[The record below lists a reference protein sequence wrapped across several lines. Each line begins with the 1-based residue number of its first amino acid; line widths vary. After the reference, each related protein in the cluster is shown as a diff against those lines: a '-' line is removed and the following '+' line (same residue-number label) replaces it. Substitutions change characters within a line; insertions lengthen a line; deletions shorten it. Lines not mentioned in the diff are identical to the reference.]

1 MQLSMPW
8 TAFHDLVAAIE
19 SYLHSLSTPRIQ
31 IPYPTYIWT
40 ARLRKSEMS
49 LHFTTKAGTLVALQ
63 GVLKTA
69 QIAPMRVFTVAQ
81 WQADRSECLS
91 GIAGSFGSGLWIVRS
106 SCGREDGATHSN
118 AGAFLSISNVEVA
131 ALESAVE
138 QVVAAYGEAQ
148 PTDEVLIQPML
159 MQVVRF
165 GVAFSHDPNTCASYR
180 VVNWLEGSNTAAV
193 TGGVGGRIWQQAANS
208 AVPPAPIFAP
218 IVILLEELLALF
230 GNVPLDCEFAVTR
243 EADSE
248 VLWLLQVRPLVLLET
263 PESETA
269 QAARL
274 EIIQRKVERGIQPHP
289 FLMGRRTVYG
299 VMPDWNPAEI
309 VGIRPKPLALSLY
322 RELVTDAI
330 WAYQRHN
337 YGYRNLRSFPLMPH
351 FFGLPY
357 IDVRLSFNS
366 FIPADLD
373 EGLAGRLVDHY
384 IDRLLAEPA
393 LHDKVEFE
401 IVFSCYTLDLPQR
414 LESLAEAGFSKHDR
428 EAIAHSL
435 RVLTNRILHP
445 KEGLWRGDAAKIDT
459 LNTRREELLASNS
472 DPLERI
478 YWLLEDAKRYGTLP
492 FAGLAR
498 AGFVAVQILKSLV
511 TVGVFSQADYD
522 AFIGGVS
529 TVSGQLAR
537 DRATLD
543 KPTFLARYGHL
554 RPGTY
559 DILSPR
565 YDEASELY
573 FDWNQ
578 RPSVP
583 DPVKPF
589 ALTLPQMREIVKLLE
604 AHGLQPD
611 PVGLLDFM
619 QAGIEMRELAKF
631 HFTRNLSDALA
642 LIIEAGGQYG
652 FSREE
657 LAYCDIAAFKEM
669 HVAATN
675 PGDVLLRSIEQ
686 GKQRYAETLKISLPP
701 LIAKPED
708 IWAFELPETA
718 PNFITQKQ
726 VTAQVVGLSARE
738 QLSGA
743 IVCIHSADPGFD
755 WLFAHPIAGLVTAW
769 GGANSHMAIRAG
781 ELGLPAVIGA
791 GEVLY
796 RRWSSAQRLHLDCAG
811 RRVEVLV

>member
-1 MQLSMPW
+1 MAL
-8 TAFHDLVAAIE
+8 AF
-19 SYLHSLSTPRIQ
+19 S
-31 IPYPTYIWT
+31 
-40 ARLRKSEMS
+40 
-49 LHFTTKAGTLVALQ
+49 TKAGTLATLQ

-69 QIAPMRVFTVAQ
+69 RIAPLRVFTVAQ
-81 WQADRSECLS
+81 WRADRSVCLS
-91 GIAGSFGSGLWIVRS
+91 GIVGSLGAVPWIVRS
-106 SCGREDGATHSN
+106 SCGREDGATSSN
-118 AGAFLSISNVEVA
+118 AGAFLSIPNVEA
-131 ALESAVE
+131 AGLESAVE
-138 QVVAAYGEAQ
+138 QVIAAYGEAQ

-159 MQVVRF
+159 TQVVRS
-165 GVAFSHDPNTCASYR
+165 GVAFSHDPNTSAPYR
-180 VVNWLEGSNTAAV
+180 VVNWSEGGDTATV
-193 TGGVGGRIWQQAANS
+193 TGGMGGRVWQQAANS
-208 AVPPAPIFAP
+208 AVPLAPTFVP
-218 IVILLEELLALF
+218 IVALLDELLALF
-230 GNVPLDCEFAVTR
+230 GKVPLDCEFAVTR
-243 EADSE
+243 EADGE
-248 VLWLLQVRPLVLLET
+248 LLWLLQARPLVLSGVL
-263 PESETA
+263 ESETV

-274 EIIQRKVERGIQPHP
+274 ESIQRKVARGMRPHP

-309 VGIRPKPLALSLY
+309 VGIRPKALALSLY
-322 RELVTDAI
+322 RELITDAI

-384 IDRLLAEPA
+384 IDRLLDEPT

-414 LESLAEAGFSKHDR
+414 LERLAEAGFSKHER

-435 RVLTNRILHP
+435 RKLTNRIVHP

-459 LNTRREELLASNS
+459 LNVRREELLASS
-472 DPLERI
+472 ADPLERI

-498 AGFVAVQILKSLV
+498 AGFVAVQMLKSLV
-511 TVGVFSQADYD
+511 SVGVFSQADYD

-529 TVSGQLAR
+529 TVSGRLAR

-543 KPTFLARYGHL
+543 RATFLARYGHL

-565 YDEASELY
+565 YDEAPALY

-578 RPSVP
+578 RPP
-583 DPVKPF
+583 APEPVKPF
-589 ALTLPQMREIVKLLE
+589 ALTLAQMREIVKLLE

-611 PVGLLDFM
+611 PVGLFDFM
-619 QAGIEMRELAKF
+619 QAGIELRELAKF

-642 LIIEAGGQYG
+642 LIAEVGGQYG
-652 FSREE
+652 FSRED
-657 LAYCDIAAFKEM
+657 LAYCDIAAFKEL
-669 HVAATN
+669 HVAATD
-675 PGDVLLRSIEQ
+675 PKDVLLRSVEQ
-686 GKQRYAETLKISLPP
+686 GKARYAETLKISLPP

-708 IWAFELPETA
+708 VWAFEWPETA

-726 VTAQVVGLSARE
+726 VTAPVVGCDARE
-738 QLSGA
+738 QLAGA
-743 IVCIHSADPGFD
+743 VVCIPNADPGFD
-755 WLFAHPIAGLVTAW
+755 WLFAYPIAGLITAW

-811 RRVEVLV
+811 RRVEVLA

>member
-1 MQLSMPW
+1 MNLIFS
-8 TAFHDLVAAIE
+8 
-19 SYLHSLSTPRIQ
+19 
-31 IPYPTYIWT
+31 
-40 ARLRKSEMS
+40 
-49 LHFTTKAGTLVALQ
+49 TKAGVLAVLQ

-69 QIAPMRVFTVAQ
+69 RIAPLRVFTVAQ
-81 WQADRSECLS
+81 WRADRSVCLS
-91 GIAGSFGSGLWIVRS
+91 GIADSLGAGPWIVRS
-106 SCGREDGATHSN
+106 SCGREDGATSSN
-118 AGAFLSISNVEVA
+118 AGAFLSIPDVDA
-131 ALESAVE
+131 AGLESAVE
-138 QVVAAYGEAQ
+138 QVIAAYGEAR

-159 MQVVRF
+159 TQVVRS
-165 GVAFSHDPNTCASYR
+165 GVAFSHDPNTCAPYR
-180 VVNWLEGSNTAAV
+180 VVNWSEGSDVAAV
-193 TGGVGGRIWQQAANS
+193 TGGAGGRVWQQAANS
-208 AVPPAPIFAP
+208 AVPPAPILAP
-218 IVILLEELLALF
+218 IVALLDELLALF

-243 EADSE
+243 EADGE
-248 VLWLLQVRPLVLLET
+248 VLWLLQARPLVLPET
-263 PESETA
+263 PESATA

-274 EIIQRKVERGIQPHP
+274 ESIQRKVARGMQPHP

-322 RELVTDAI
+322 RELITDAI

-384 IDRLLAEPA
+384 IDRLLAEPT

-401 IVFSCYTLDLPQR
+401 IVFSCYTLDFPQR
-414 LESLAEAGFSKHDR
+414 LDRLAEAGFSKHER

-435 RVLTNRILHP
+435 RKLTNRIVHP

-459 LNTRREELLASNS
+459 LNARREELLASS
-472 DPLERI
+472 ADPLERI
-478 YWLLEDAKRYGTLP
+478 YWLLEDTKRYGTLP

-498 AGFVAVQILKSLV
+498 AGFVAVQMLKSLV
-511 TVGVFSQADYD
+511 AVGVFSQADYD
-522 AFIGGVS
+522 GFIGGVS

-543 KPTFLARYGHL
+543 KATFLARYGHL

-565 YDEASELY
+565 YDEAPELY

-578 RPSVP
+578 RPP
-583 DPVKPF
+583 APEPVKPF

-611 PVGLLDFM
+611 PVGLFDFM
-619 QAGIEMRELAKF
+619 QAGIELRELAKF

-642 LIIEAGGQYG
+642 LIAEVGGQYG
-652 FSREE
+652 FSRED
-657 LAYCDIAAFKEM
+657 LAYCDIAAFKEL
-669 HVAATN
+669 HVAATD
-675 PGDVLLRSIEQ
+675 PKDVLLRSIEQ
-686 GKQRYAETLKISLPP
+686 GKARYAETLKISLPP

-708 IWAFELPETA
+708 VWAFEWSETA
-718 PNFITQKQ
+718 PNFVTQKQ
-726 VTAQVVGLSARE
+726 VTAPVVGCDARE
-738 QLSGA
+738 KLAGG
-743 IVCIHSADPGFD
+743 IVCIPNADPGFD
-755 WLFAHPIAGLVTAW
+755 WLFAYPIAGLITAW

-796 RRWSSAQRLHLDCAG
+796 RRWSGAQRLHLDCAG
-811 RRVEVLV
+811 RRVEVLA